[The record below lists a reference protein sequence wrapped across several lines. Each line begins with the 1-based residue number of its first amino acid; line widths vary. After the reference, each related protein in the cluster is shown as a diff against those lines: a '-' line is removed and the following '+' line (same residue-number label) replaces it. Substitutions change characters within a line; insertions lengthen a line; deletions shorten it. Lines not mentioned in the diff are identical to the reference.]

1 MTPLHMATLAAAVAN
16 GGVMMKPY
24 LAAAMVE
31 PQGER
36 RLLMPEAWGTIA
48 SAAESKAVGEM
59 MRLAVEDGTAGAAAI
74 RGAAVAGKTGTAEN
88 AAGKTHAWF
97 IGFAPFDNPLVAVAV
112 IVENGG
118 GGGDVAAPLASR
130 MLQEALN

>member
-1 MTPLHMATLAAAVAN
+1 
-16 GGVMMKPY
+16 MKPY
-24 LAAAMVE
+24 LAAALVE
-31 PQGER
+31 AQGER
-36 RLLMPEAWGTIA
+36 RLITPEVWGTIA
-48 SAAESKAVGEM
+48 SATEAQTVGKM
-59 MRLAVEDGTAGAAAI
+59 MRLAVEEGTAGAAAI
-74 RGAAVAGKTGTAEN
+74 RGASVAGKTGTAEN

-97 IGFAPFDNPLVAVAV
+97 IGFAPFDNPKVAVAV